1 VARLTLVIDDDLLQR
16 ARKRTLA
23 QGTSVNAVVREML
36 ASYADDDR
44 VLEGRQRVAALARS
58 SNAGRASS
66 GRSWTREGLHED
78 RGR

>member
-1 VARLTLVIDDDLLQR
+1 VARLTLAIDDDLLQR
-16 ARKRTLA
+16 ARKRALA

-36 ASYADDDR
+36 ASYADDGR